1 MAGNPALGRR
11 AYVRCKAL
19 REGGAEEGG
28 REGEARAR
36 EIEKVGESERCVF
49 VLPEVQYNLL
59 RRDRA
64 GGEVLCV
71 CMYTGCPDHP
81 PRASARKLH
90 DFSLSMT
97 HDSHSPTRDS
107 AETPYSTE

>member
-59 RRDRA
+59 RRTKPLAGFAAVGAELPGSGVQFDRA
-64 GGEVLCV
+64 ESLVLFCTKV
-71 CMYTGCPDHP
+71 
-81 PRASARKLH
+81 L
-90 DFSLSMT
+90 
-97 HDSHSPTRDS
+97 
-107 AETPYSTE
+107 

>member
-1 MAGNPALGRR
+1 VAGNPALGRR

-36 EIEKVGESERCVF
+36 EIEKVGESERCAF

-71 CMYTGCPDHP
+71 CMYTGGVQITHLTHLNPTTVHETASL
-81 PRASARKLH
+81 RACS
-90 DFSLSMT
+90 
-97 HDSHSPTRDS
+97 
-107 AETPYSTE
+107 

>member
-49 VLPEVQYNLL
+49 VLPEVQYNLS
-59 RRDRA
+59 DATEPA
-64 GGEVLCV
+64 GRFCAYV
-71 CMYTGCPDHP
+71 CTRGVQITHLAHQ
-81 PRASARKLH
+81 RAS
-90 DFSLSMT
+90 
-97 HDSHSPTRDS
+97 
-107 AETPYSTE
+107 STIFRYL